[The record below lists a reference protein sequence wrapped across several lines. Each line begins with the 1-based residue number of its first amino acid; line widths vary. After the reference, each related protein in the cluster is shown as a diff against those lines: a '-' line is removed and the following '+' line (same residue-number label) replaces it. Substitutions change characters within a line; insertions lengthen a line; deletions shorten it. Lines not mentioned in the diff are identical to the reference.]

1 MSSSFACVLKIS
13 NKTYFR
19 TITNAIVDTENDA
32 IVGHWNPDEVRGDRC
47 IVISGNK
54 YFKSIQNKIYSISQS
69 IKINPVERLSLSHT
83 HAVDRNFDP
92 VDLEISQ

>member
-19 TITNAIVDTENDA
+19 TITNAIVDTDNDA
-32 IVGHWNPDEVRGDRC
+32 VVGHWNPNEVRGDRC

-54 YFKSIQNKIYSISQS
+54 YFKSIQNKIYSLNTE
-69 IKINPVERLSLSHT
+69 KEVGTCLYM
-83 HAVDRNFDP
+83 
-92 VDLEISQ
+92 